1 MYGVC
6 GITGSQGGAVAQ
18 QLLNNN
24 LPVVGLTRNPGSN
37 KAQVFLEQGVVMKQA
52 DFDQPETLVGVF
64 DGCKAVFVVTNF
76 WEHMNPKR
84 EYQQAVNIIDSCVR
98 SNVNHIVWST
108 LENTLAYTD
117 NIPMLGQYKVP
128 HFDEKGRVSDYLKKL
143 NIHQTHLYTSFFN
156 ENLTGMMKLTQD
168 NNNNVRT
175 LCLPMGDCKLPVV
188 TVEDIGKMTVQVMV
202 QGIYGDVGVASEH
215 LTGNEIAQ
223 CLSEALNAE
232 VQYVSVPAATYRNF
246 GFPGCQDLANMFEFK
261 QVHNEQFCQQRNM
274 QNVCSLINPT
284 PFSVWCINNRNLL

>member
-24 LPVVGLTRNPGSN
+24 LQVVGLTRNPGSN
-37 KAQVFLEQGVVMKQA
+37 KAQVFLEQGVVMKQG

-117 NIPMLGQYKVP
+117 NIPM
-128 HFDEKGRVSDYLKKL
+128 
-143 NIHQTHLYTSFFN
+143 I
-156 ENLTGMMKLTQD
+156 
-168 NNNNVRT
+168 
-175 LCLPMGDCKLPVV
+175 
-188 TVEDIGKMTVQVMV
+188 I
-202 QGIYGDVGVASEH
+202 
-215 LTGNEIAQ
+215 
-223 CLSEALNAE
+223 
-232 VQYVSVPAATYRNF
+232 
-246 GFPGCQDLANMFEFK
+246 
-261 QVHNEQFCQQRNM
+261 
-274 QNVCSLINPT
+274 
-284 PFSVWCINNRNLL
+284 

>member
-6 GITGSQGGAVAQ
+6 GITGAQGGAVAQ

-37 KAQVFLEQGVVMKQA
+37 KAQVFVDQGAIIKQG
-52 DFDQPETLVGVF
+52 DFDQPETLEGVF

-76 WEHMNPKR
+76 WEHMDPKR

-128 HFDEKGRVSDYLKKL
+128 HFDEKARVSNYLKQL

-156 ENLTGMMKLTQD
+156 ENLTGMMKLTPD
-168 NNNNVRT
+168 NNNIRT

-188 TVEDIGKMTVQVMV
+188 AVEDIGKMAVHVMLNN
-202 QGIYGDVGVASEH
+202 ILGDVGVASEH
-215 LTGNEIAQ
+215 LTGSEIAQ
-223 CLSEALNAE
+223 CLSRALNSE
-232 VQYVSVPAATYRNF
+232 VRYVSVPAQTYRNF

-261 QVHNEQFCQQRNM
+261 QIHNAQFCQQRNM
-274 QNVCSLINPT
+274 QNVGRMINPIS
-284 PFSVWCINNRNLL
+284 FEEWCRVNSHLL